1 MVGRVVSTKSKGTVT
16 VLVDRRVTHPLYK
29 KVYLRTKKYLVDD
42 AIGVKDG
49 DIVNIEK
56 CKPVSKRKHWKV
68 TKVLGAN
75 LAEIVEAEQ
84 KVKAAEEIAQVMPAS
99 QGERGEP
106 EEKKIEEPSAISTQT
121 EKEID
126 EKQKKPRKKKGRSES

>member
-1 MVGRVVSTKSKGTVT
+1 MIGRVVSIKPKNTAV
-16 VLVDRRVTHPLYK
+16 VLIERDAVHPLYK
-29 KVYLRTKKYLVDD
+29 KVFLRSKKYLADD
-42 AIGVKDG
+42 QLGVRDG
-49 DIVNIEK
+49 DVVKIEK
-56 CKPVSKRKHWKV
+56 CKPISKRKHWKI

-84 KVKAAEEIAQVMPAS
+84 KVKAEEEIAQVMPAS
-99 QGERGEP
+99 PTQRGEP

-126 EKQKKPRKKKGRSES
+126 EKQKKPRKKKGKSES